1 MTGMLRQFPLLI
13 LLGVAQATGPV
24 PIERVSWLTGCWEM
38 TSGDRTVEEQWLT
51 PRASS
56 MLGVGRTTRGTTLV
70 DYEMVLIRERGQQL
84 AYEAHP
90 SGQEPAV
97 FMSTTVGERSIV
109 FENLKHDFPQ
119 RVGYERQAGSGLLAW
134 IEGPQN
140 GQTRRIEFPYSRVA
154 CPGE

>member
-1 MTGMLRQFPLLI
+1 LNAVPLATFI
-13 LLGVAQATGPV
+13 LTLALGQVAPRPTV
-24 PIERVSWLTGCWEM
+24 DRVMWLQGCWAM
-38 TSGDRTVEEQWLT
+38 DSNGRLVEEQWLA

-70 DYEMVLIRERGQQL
+70 DYEMVLIRERGDQL

-90 SGQEPAV
+90 ANQQPAL
-97 FMSTTVGERSIV
+97 FMSTSIGERSIV

-119 RVGYERQAGSGLLAW
+119 RVGYERRGDRLAAW

-140 GQTRRIEFPYSRVA
+140 GQTRRVDFVYERVPCA
-154 CPGE
+154 GD

>member
-1 MTGMLRQFPLLI
+1 MPLATLI
-13 LLGVAQATGPV
+13 LTLALGQLAPRTTVD
-24 PIERVSWLTGCWEM
+24 RVIWLQGCWAM
-38 TSGDRTVEEQWLT
+38 DSNGRLVEEHWLA

-70 DYEMVLIRERGQQL
+70 DYEMVLIRERGDQL

-90 SGQEPAV
+90 ANQQPAV
-97 FMSTTVGERSIV
+97 FMSTSIGERSIV

-119 RVGYERQAGSGLLAW
+119 RVGYERRGDRLTAW

-140 GQTRRIEFPYSRVA
+140 GQTRRIEFAYERVPCA
-154 CPGE
+154 GD

>member
-1 MTGMLRQFPLLI
+1 MNEVLAITVLTLAMGQLTALPT
-13 LLGVAQATGPV
+13 VD
-24 PIERVSWLTGCWEM
+24 RVVWLQGCWAM
-38 TSGDRTVEEQWLT
+38 DSNGRLVEEQWLK

-70 DYEMVLIRERGQQL
+70 DYEMVLIRERGGQL

-90 SGQEPAV
+90 ADQEPAV
-97 FMSTTVGERSIV
+97 FMSTTIGERSIV

-119 RVGYERQAGSGLLAW
+119 RVGYERTSVDRLDAW

-140 GQTRRIEFPYSRVA
+140 GQTRRTTFSYARVPCA
-154 CPGE
+154 GD